1 MPSDRIITA
10 NAGLKEI
17 EFQPSTIETV
27 DFALFS
33 YFNEHCNL
41 HTNSNKGWRKVPVI
55 WVGAERAFQ
64 VKHNKDLRDSGG
76 MLVLPM
82 MAVERLSIK
91 RDPARK
97 GMMPADL
104 LNHGDVQGG
113 AITIARRIRQ
123 DKTSVYRSAAQAK
136 RWAGDAFGGDGQ
148 RPKQSADGKVVYETI
163 TMPMPSYVVVEY
175 KLLVQTDFHQQMNEI
190 LQSLYS
196 RTGNHKHF
204 MIQHDNH
211 RFEAFM
217 DDFGYDSNLATL
229 EEEDRTLKTEVTITV
244 EAYLIGGGPNASRP
258 KVAIRENA
266 VHVALPRESIM
277 IDGFPVPEIFVK
289 FSSGS
294 AIRTAARLVGQ
305 QITYGKVQ
313 STSGGASDLSSVIA
327 HADFIVQESVSGTLN
342 GSNTSFTLGAS
353 PRDGTLTL
361 ILNGV
366 IQSEGANNDYTL
378 SGTTVTMN
386 FAPESDDTF
395 VASYIKA

>member
-1 MPSDRIITA
+1 MPSDRIVTA
-10 NAGLKEI
+10 DAGLKEI
-17 EFQPSTIETV
+17 EFQPSTVETV
-27 DFALFS
+27 DFAMFN
-33 YFNEHCNL
+33 YFNDHCNL

-64 VKHNKDLRDSGG
+64 VKDNKDIRDSGG

-82 MAVERLSIK
+82 MAVERMSIK

-113 AITIARRIRQ
+113 VITIARRIRQ

-136 RWAGDAFGGDGQ
+136 RYAGDSFGGDGQ
-148 RPKQSADGKVVYETI
+148 RPKTTADGKVVYETI

-175 KLLVQTDFHQQMNEI
+175 RLLIQTDFHQQMNEI

-196 RTGNHKHF
+196 RTGNHKYF
-204 MIQHDNH
+204 MVEHDNH

-217 DDFGYDSNLATL
+217 DEFSYESNLATL

-277 IDGFPVPEIFVK
+277 IDGFPVPETFVK

-294 AIRTAARLVGQ
+294 ALRVAARLVGQ
-305 QITYGKVQ
+305 QITFGKV
-313 STSGGASDLSSVIA
+313 SADSGGTSDLSSVIA
-327 HADFIVQESVSGTLN
+327 HTDYVVQESVSGTLN
-342 GSNTSFTLGAS
+342 SSNTAFTLGSS

-361 ILNGV
+361 ILNGL
-366 IQSEGANNDYTL
+366 ILSEGASNDYTL
-378 SGTTVTMN
+378 SGTAITMN

>member
-1 MPSDRIITA
+1 MPSDRTITA
-10 NAGLKEI
+10 DAGLKEI

-27 DFALFS
+27 DFALFN
-33 YFNEHCNL
+33 YFNDHCNL
-41 HTNSNKGWRKVPVI
+41 HTTSNKGWRKVPVI

-123 DKTSVYRSAAQAK
+123 DKTSVYRGATQA
-136 RWAGDAFGGDGQ
+136 RRYAGDAFGGDGQ
-148 RPKQSADGKVVYETI
+148 RPKTAADGKVVYETI

-175 KLLVQTDFHQQMNEI
+175 KLLVQTDFHQQMNQI

-204 MIQHDNH
+204 MIEHDNH

-277 IDGFPVPEIFVK
+277 IDGFPVPERFAK

-294 AIRTAARLVGQ
+294 ALRTAARLIKQ
-305 QITYGKVQ
+305 QITIGKV
-313 STSGGASDLSSVIA
+313 STSGGGGDLSSVIA
-327 HADFIVQESVSGTLN
+327 HSDYVVQETVTGTLN
-342 GSNTSFTLGAS
+342 GSNKTFTLDDT
-353 PRDGTLTL
+353 PRSGTVTL

-366 IQSEGANNDYTL
+366 IQAEGASKDYTI
-378 SGTTVTMN
+378 SSQTITMN
-386 FAPESDDTF
+386 FAPESDDTL
-395 VASYIKA
+395 VASYIKS

>member
-1 MPSDRIITA
+1 MPSDRIVTA
-10 NAGLKEI
+10 DAGLKEI
-17 EFQPSTIETV
+17 EFQPSTVETV
-27 DFALFS
+27 DFAMFN
-33 YFNEHCNL
+33 YFNDHCNL

-64 VKHNKDLRDSGG
+64 VKDNKNLRDSGG

-82 MAVERLSIK
+82 MAVERMSIK

-104 LNHGDVQGG
+104 LNHGDVKGG
-113 AITIARRIRQ
+113 VITIARRIRQ

-136 RWAGDAFGGDGQ
+136 RYAGDSFGGDGQ
-148 RPKQSADGKVVYETI
+148 RPKTTADGKVVYETI
-163 TMPMPSYVVVEY
+163 TMRMPSYVVVEY
-175 KLLVQTDFHQQMNEI
+175 RLLIQTDFHQQMNEI

-196 RTGNHKHF
+196 RTGNHKYF
-204 MIQHDNH
+204 MVEHDNH

-217 DDFGYDSNLATL
+217 DEFSYESNLATL

-266 VHVALPRESIM
+266 VHVALPRESI
-277 IDGFPVPEIFVK
+277 
-289 FSSGS
+289 
-294 AIRTAARLVGQ
+294 VGQ
-305 QITYGKVQ
+305 QITFGKV
-313 STSGGASDLSSVIA
+313 SADSGGTSDLSSVIA
-327 HADFIVQESVSGTLN
+327 HTDYVVQESVSGTLN
-342 GSNTSFTLGAS
+342 SSNTAFTLGSS

-361 ILNGV
+361 ILNGL
-366 IQSEGANNDYTL
+366 ILSEGASNDYTL
-378 SGTTVTMN
+378 SGTAITMN